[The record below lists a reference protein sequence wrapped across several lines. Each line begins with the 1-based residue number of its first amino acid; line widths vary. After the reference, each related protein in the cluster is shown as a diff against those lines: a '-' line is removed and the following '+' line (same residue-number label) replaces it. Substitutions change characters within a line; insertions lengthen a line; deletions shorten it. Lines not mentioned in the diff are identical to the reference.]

1 MHGELYVL
9 NAHLQ
14 FGNNSVW
21 YNFLHIGYSS
31 MIKDII
37 DLLQISDFYHESE
50 EIDIAKGKYQ
60 IPLTWKEVK
69 NLFKR
74 M

>member
-1 MHGELYVL
+1 
-9 NAHLQ
+9 
-14 FGNNSVW
+14 
-21 YNFLHIGYSS
+21 

-37 DLLQISDFYHESE
+37 DLLQVADFYNESE

-60 IPLTWKEVK
+60 IPLTWVEVK

>member
-1 MHGELYVL
+1 MGGIIIPYIIWV
-9 NAHLQ
+9 
-14 FGNNSVW
+14 SC
-21 YNFLHIGYSS
+21 YSI

-37 DLLQISDFYHESE
+37 DLLQVTDFYNESE

-60 IPLTWKEVK
+60 IPLTWKDVK

>member
-1 MHGELYVL
+1 
-9 NAHLQ
+9 
-14 FGNNSVW
+14 
-21 YNFLHIGYSS
+21 

-69 NLFKR
+69 NLLRGCKDG
-74 M
+74 